1 MKFTK
6 RLRLFLTG
14 FLLGSILVVFFFHDR
29 LSVLTSWLPNNR
41 VLFRI
46 ENTLDGA
53 TEHAK
58 CQMDCLQVDTVM
70 INYTFKEGD
79 VQFGMSETHA
89 DPKVYVVDTR
99 YEDRLV
105 RLSFETADS
114 SAILTEVIL
123 PFETVECNCP

>member
-1 MKFTK
+1 MRFTK
-6 RLRLFLTG
+6 RLRLYLTG
-14 FLLGSILVVFFFHDR
+14 FFLGSLLVVFFFYDR

-46 ENTLDGA
+46 ENTLGGITD
-53 TEHAK
+53 HAK
-58 CQMDCLQVDTVM
+58 CQMDCFQVDTVM
-70 INYTFKEGD
+70 INYAFEEGD

-89 DPKVYVVDTR
+89 DPKVYVIDTR

-114 SAILTEVIL
+114 SAMLTEVVL
-123 PFETVECNCP
+123 PFETVDCNCP